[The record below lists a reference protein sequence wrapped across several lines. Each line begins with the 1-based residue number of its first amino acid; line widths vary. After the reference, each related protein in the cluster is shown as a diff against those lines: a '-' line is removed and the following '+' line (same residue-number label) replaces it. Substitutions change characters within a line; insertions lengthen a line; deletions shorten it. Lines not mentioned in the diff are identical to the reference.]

1 MKLFSKS
8 PFKLIFN
15 VAMSMILLLFVGSS
29 LASAQEGARVY
40 LQPVDST
47 DGRLTVDII
56 AENVTNMYGAEVQL
70 TYDPAVVS
78 VQDSNPNQEGIQ
90 IEAGNLLPADK
101 GFVVA
106 NRVNEAEGTIIFAL
120 TLLNPAPPANGTG
133 PLARVTFNVLTPGPS
148 TINIEKA
155 KLVSIDLQTIPS
167 QITPLAIGNGG
178 EQNAVQS
185 SAEQQS
191 VPQEQP
197 ADATPP
203 AVTNPTADTTNSSN
217 FPWWIIAAGIMIVGV
232 LGLGALVIMSGQ
244 NNSSQQT
251 NKLKAQQQHQQPP
264 QQSQALPQTTPQ
276 RVINQQRPK
285 HVTGTRPSAF
295 K

>member
-185 SAEQQS
+185 NAEQQS
-191 VPQEQP
+191 VPQQQP
-197 ADATPP
+197 ADTTPP
-203 AVTNPTADTTNSSN
+203 AVANPTADTTNGSN

>member
-251 NKLKAQQQHQQPP
+251 NKLKAQQQRQQP